1 MNDQASRPKPTA
13 QETGRT
19 LLKRRSFRR
28 NLLFG
33 STLLTLVLVFVGAV
47 PLNRVLAE
55 SIVSFACFW
64 IVVLLLVGFILLL
77 ALYDMIRIRV
87 EHRERLQDLEKELA
101 DAAEEARQISEETQ
115 ALLEEELKRQGEE
128 SSET

>member
-1 MNDQASRPKPTA
+1 M
-13 QETGRT
+13 
-19 LLKRRSFRR
+19 LKRRSFRR